1 MKLPVTWI
9 NESFKKDYSADDLS
23 DLLTLSGIES
33 EIEKDK
39 GEEILDISL
48 TPNRADCFSYKGI
61 IQEISALDNA
71 KIKFEDLLNPEIHHN
86 LTMKVEVQSK
96 EDCPVFMTRVI
107 KSINKMQ
114 IHQNGSKKD
123 SINLD
128 ISQSMQLLILL
139 IM

>member
-9 NESFKKDYSADDLS
+9 NESFKRDYSADDLS

-71 KIKFEDLLNPEIHHN
+71 KIKYEDLLNPEIHHKEC
-86 LTMKVEVQSK
+86 MKVEVQSK
-96 EDCPVFMTRVI
+96 EDCPV
-107 KSINKMQ
+107 
-114 IHQNGSKKD
+114 
-123 SINLD
+123 
-128 ISQSMQLLILL
+128 
-139 IM
+139 